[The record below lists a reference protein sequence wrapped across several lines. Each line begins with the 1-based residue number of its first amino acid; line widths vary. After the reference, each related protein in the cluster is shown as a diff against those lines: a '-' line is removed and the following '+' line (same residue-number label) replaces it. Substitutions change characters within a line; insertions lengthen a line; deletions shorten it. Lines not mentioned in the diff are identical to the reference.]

1 MTAQARVK
9 LDRSMST
16 YPRLLT
22 IPSTE
27 GRPMAA
33 SSKNPITIEALS
45 IDEHLSPFPKG
56 ELFFR
61 EAEAVSR
68 LMTETTIPK
77 RPHSRP
83 STVVLPA
90 THEVEEET
98 A

>member
-1 MTAQARVK
+1 
-9 LDRSMST
+9 
-16 YPRLLT
+16 
-22 IPSTE
+22 
-27 GRPMAA
+27 MAA
-33 SSKNPITIEALS
+33 LSKNPITIEALS

-61 EAEAVSR
+61 EVEAVSR
-68 LMTETTIPK
+68 LVAETTIPK

-90 THEVEEET
+90 THEVEEVT